1 MNRCLTV
8 LLSLA
13 LMQLGLSTAF
23 AQQDSWPR
31 TLVLEDGQVTIYKP
45 RVDKL
50 EGDTLHY
57 RAALAYRENA
67 DAEPVFGAGWLDST
81 ISIDNKKRVVRAKNL
96 LLREARF
103 PDGTADIKVDLATRL
118 AIESGQWN
126 LDFPLDE
133 LESAIELAE
142 AEATAVEKLNTRPPE
157 IIYRDH
163 PALLVSMN
171 GEPVI
176 RDIENSDYK
185 AVINTPY
192 PLIYNNRHYYLNA
205 ARDVWYRAD
214 NATGPYRFEARPP
227 VDVVAMVNA
236 GEQEAIDEATTAAVT
251 SANAPEIIV
260 STKPAELIVTDGPAA
275 FVPLVDDLLV
285 LENSDTD
292 VFMHYSTQH
301 YYTVLAGRWYHADS
315 LNGDW
320 QYQAADDLPEA
331 FANIPK
337 TSEQADSRVFVAGT
351 EEAREAVLDAE
362 VPQAAAVKRG
372 KADVEVDYDGQ
383 PVYAAVDGTDMV
395 YIKNTGSTVLKS
407 GGLFYLVEDG
417 VWYVSTGP
425 QGPWQVSDHRPAQVD
440 TILPTSPVYNSKY
453 VYVYAATPE
462 VVYVG
467 YTPGYTGSYV
477 YHNTIFY
484 GTGYY
489 YPAWISPYYYYPR
502 HSTWGFSVAYNS
514 WSGWN
519 YGLSWG
525 RGPFSVGYYTGG
537 YWHHKH
543 RWHHRHF
550 GYWGPRGY
558 RSRPHHYSRRGDR
571 YADNN
576 HHRRNDGRHGNAG
589 NDRGGRDRRDGRAG
603 NDRRDFNERHE
614 NLYRDRS
621 QRARLVDSRDRKA
634 NATERRHASIRQ
646 ANNNAANGARQNNYN
661 GVKKDEANRAG
672 PVSLTDLRKKAKNRE
687 TNRIESNR
695 DNLLT
700 VNRRDNYQAPG
711 RDTDNRSGR
720 LSNVNRQLNTTERR
734 HASIRQ
740 ANNNAASGARQN
752 NYNGVK
758 KDEANRAGPVSLT
771 DLRKKA
777 KNRETN
783 RIESNRN
790 NLLADNRRDNYQAP
804 GRERE
809 NRTGRRN
816 NISQSE
822 LAAKSPNHRSGS
834 SVTRRTPTNNQDN
847 RRGSNG
853 AGAKGET
860 KQSTQPVARP
870 SSPTRGVRV
879 NNTSNRE
886 TKQSTQPVARPSSP
900 TRGIRV
906 NNTSNRQPTR
916 ARSETRVQPSQQQPR
931 QNIKVRKG
939 SSATTPVR
947 QVGSPKGAKNTK
959 PRRVENKRVEKV
971 RVQASPKPIA
981 RPTAKVRLS
990 NNQPRT
996 QSAPARNPQADRP
1009 RQKSKKDRA
1018 RSANRRKD

>member
-31 TLVLEDGQVTIYKP
+31 TLVLEDGQVTIYEP

-227 VDVVAMVNA
+227 ADVVAMVNA

-251 SANAPEIIV
+251 AANAPEIIV

-351 EEAREAVLDAE
+351 EEAQEAVLDAE

-571 YADNN
+571 YAYNN
-576 HHRRNDGRHGNAG
+576 HHRRNDGRHGYAG

-695 DNLLT
+695 
-700 VNRRDNYQAPG
+700 
-711 RDTDNRSGR
+711 
-720 LSNVNRQLNTTERR
+720 
-734 HASIRQ
+734 
-740 ANNNAASGARQN
+740 
-752 NYNGVK
+752 
-758 KDEANRAGPVSLT
+758 
-771 DLRKKA
+771 
-777 KNRETN
+777 
-783 RIESNRN
+783 N

-816 NISQSE
+816 NISQGE